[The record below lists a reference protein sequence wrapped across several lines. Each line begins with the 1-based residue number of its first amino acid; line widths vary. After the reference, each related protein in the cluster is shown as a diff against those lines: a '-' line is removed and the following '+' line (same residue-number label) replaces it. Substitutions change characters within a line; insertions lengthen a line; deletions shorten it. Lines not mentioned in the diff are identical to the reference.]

1 MHVATIIDSLE
12 VEAAQINHM
21 LWVQISLFVE
31 DVHRVVSKHVVS
43 RDPSLR
49 HLANLDKVESKAF
62 FDGYAR
68 IHGLCCLVLSL
79 AWKFVVFILGRVEIC
94 VTKWQK
100 LFVRANLL
108 RVRHLRYNE
117 SGLSICHVLLLD
129 VGRGLRDFLSSNNL
143 R

>member
-1 MHVATIIDSLE
+1 MHVATIIDSLK
-12 VEAAQINHM
+12 VEATQVDHM
-21 LWVQISLFVE
+21 LWVQISLLVE

-49 HLANLDKVESKAF
+49 HLTNLDKVESKAF

-79 AWKFVVFILGRVEIC
+79 ARKFVVFILGRVEIC

-100 LFVRANLL
+100 LFIRAYLL

-117 SGLSICHVLLLD
+117 SGLAICHILLLD
-129 VGRGLRDFLSSNNL
+129 IGRGLYDFLSSYDL